1 MPEPCWLLSV
11 AMRTLLMVLHC
22 FAPPVAA
29 ADIEWANPKA
39 MFALS
44 VESVFPAT
52 GQAFRVWQAC
62 WREPETFLG

>member
-44 VESVFPAT
+44 VESVFAPT
-52 GQAFRVWQAC
+52 GKA
-62 WREPETFLG
+62 

>member
-1 MPEPCWLLSV
+1 MAL
-11 AMRTLLMVLHC
+11 
-22 FAPPVAA
+22 FAS
-29 ADIEWANPKA
+29 
-39 MFALS
+39 S